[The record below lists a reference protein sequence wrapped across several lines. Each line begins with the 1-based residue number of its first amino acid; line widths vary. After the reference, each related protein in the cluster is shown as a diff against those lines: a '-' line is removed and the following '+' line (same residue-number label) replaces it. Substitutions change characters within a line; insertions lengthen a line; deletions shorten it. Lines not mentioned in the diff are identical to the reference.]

1 MNTCQIIFLSV
12 IIAASAEETPRWTGP
27 FADHK
32 LGQLVQD
39 TPEVA
44 AAKIHHAQAHTEI
57 RAILPELPP
66 EDTVEEELTVPV
78 IPEARHVLPE
88 IPQSR
93 PVVRVDHVPQVEPHF
108 EQSKTGQVPQ
118 QLAEEIPRSPLGEV
132 PEVEAARKAHLKAI
146 LEAVALN
153 QRLGGDEPSTFR
165 PHTQPLGRRN
175 ALFPLGVLRH

>member
-32 LGQLVQD
+32 LGHLVQD

-44 AAKIHHAQAHTEI
+44 AAKMHHALAHTQI

-66 EDTVEEELTVPV
+66 EDTAEEEPNVVPQ
-78 IPEARHVLPE
+78 P
-88 IPQSR
+88 R
-93 PVVRVDHVPQVEPHF
+93 PVVPVPQVHP
-108 EQSKTGQVPQ
+108 QVVPQVPQPRPVDVPQVRVVPQ
-118 QLAEEIPRSPLGEV
+118 QLAEEVPRSPLGEV
-132 PEVEAARKAHLKAI
+132 PEVEAARKAHLAAI

-153 QRLGGDEPSTFR
+153 QKLGGDEPSTFR
-165 PHTQPLGRRN
+165 PHVLGRR
-175 ALFPLGVLRH
+175 AGLFPLRH